1 MADLGEIIVVTN
13 VPWRIQRS
21 TQLRK
26 ITYGIAEKTPQKPL
40 FEEHH
45 SMRSGTEE
53 HIQEQFKLS
62 SSISS
67 DFCTPLPQNLNQQE
81 VWCQELG
88 TRVKDQQIDSVVN
101 A

>member
-1 MADLGEIIVVTN
+1 
-13 VPWRIQRS
+13 
-21 TQLRK
+21 
-26 ITYGIAEKTPQKPL
+26 
-40 FEEHH
+40 
-45 SMRSGTEE
+45 MRSSTEE
-53 HIQEQFKLS
+53 HIQEQLKLS

-88 TRVKDQQIDSVVN
+88 TRRKDQQTDSVVN